1 MKDAKSGQ
9 RVFIDDDAR
18 NILREVRLQ
27 YLIEEGERVSRDWID
42 PNREHD
48 QPIIVLGSSS

>member
-1 MKDAKSGQ
+1 
-9 RVFIDDDAR
+9 
-18 NILREVRLQ
+18 LREVRLQ